1 MNIYVGNLP
10 YSANEEDLKEVFAA
24 HGEVTSVRIITDRDT
39 GQSKGFG
46 FIDMPNDEEATA
58 AIEALEGAEFQGRNL
73 RVNQSKPRE
82 DRPRGGGGGYR
93 GGGGGGYRGGGG
105 GGHRGGGGGGYR
117 GGGGG
122 GGYRGGGGG
131 GGYRGGGG
139 GGGDRY

>member
-10 YSANEEDLKEVFAA
+10 YTANEDELKELFES

-46 FIDMPNDEEATA
+46 FIDMTNDDEATS

-82 DRPRGGGGGYR
+82 ERPR

-105 GGHRGGGGGGYR
+105 GNRGGGGGGYR

-131 GGYRGGGG
+131 NLY
-139 GGGDRY
+139 